1 MLLSY
6 HACIRTADPE
16 KGREFYEALGLSF
29 SRTVRVVRDQGRPR
43 EATEDEIPGVTNY
56 WFGIGDNPSVL
67 ELMHEHDGR
76 AFEPAGHVGI
86 FVDNL
91 DATLDRL
98 SERGFDDVVNRPY
111 QPMISGGPFMAFV
124 RDPDGNLI
132 ELSAGRE

>member
-1 MLLSY
+1 MIVV
-6 HACIRTADPE
+6 HHPCIHTADPE
-16 KGREFYEALGLSF
+16 KGREFYETLGLSF
-29 SRTVRVVRDQGRPR
+29 NRTVRVVRDQGRPR

-86 FVDNL
+86 VVDDL

-98 SERGFDDVVNRPY
+98 GKRSFDDVVNRPY
-111 QPMISGGPFMAFV
+111 QPMLGGGTIIAFV